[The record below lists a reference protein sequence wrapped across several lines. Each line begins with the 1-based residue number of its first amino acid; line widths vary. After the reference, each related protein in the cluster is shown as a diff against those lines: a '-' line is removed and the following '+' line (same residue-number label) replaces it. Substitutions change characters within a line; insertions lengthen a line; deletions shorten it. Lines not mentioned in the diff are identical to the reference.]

1 MRGLTVA
8 SSSVTHPLL
17 YGSEELCLTHLLL
30 YDCEELCLTPALLYD
45 CEELCR
51 THPVLYDCE
60 ELCLTQSCHSIG
72 PTIPLCAASEQSRSA

>member
-8 SSSVTHPLL
+8 SLSVTYPLL
-17 YGSEELCLTHLLL
+17 YGSEELCLTHL
-30 YDCEELCLTPALLYD
+30 LLYD